1 MTQMEEKRET
11 WLLDEPIPPLSGWVT
26 MLMLGMAAVL
36 CAGCA
41 WAFQEAVLRVLFIIW
56 ACILAGLALLTRWIV
71 RRYRLVM
78 NTQGVRMEN
87 GDAMKWDQVR
97 TAAIIQRGKP
107 AMNLRRRH
115 SGDYHFILLSV
126 QESEKAIDKWT
137 FLMERAK
144 PGRDM
149 RIPYTDRRREVVEH
163 YLGRNIPTI
172 RM

>member
-41 WAFQEAVLRVLFIIW
+41 WAFQEAVLRVLLIIW

-78 NTQGVRMEN
+78 NT
-87 GDAMKWDQVR
+87 
-97 TAAIIQRGKP
+97 
-107 AMNLRRRH
+107 
-115 SGDYHFILLSV
+115 
-126 QESEKAIDKWT
+126 
-137 FLMERAK
+137 
-144 PGRDM
+144 
-149 RIPYTDRRREVVEH
+149 
-163 YLGRNIPTI
+163 
-172 RM
+172 